1 MDKHS
6 PKISIEIDRF
16 KKAINKDP
24 LRSSKWDDFKIGYD
38 AAIYQAYLD
47 AARTFNGIK
56 DVLEKA
62 EVKDAYTFLKSSE
75 IHELLSSYFE
85 KEAPSDEDTFDNTH
99 QTLCENVIK
108 LFEKINYD
116 IEYGKAQKIVNMSF
130 KYLYCFDDAPEE
142 YFKYCHLPLDSFTL
156 EWIYR
161 NVLSDHKK
169 YQKGKIAFWSKL
181 QKGKT
186 EQDEYHGADGK
197 HYYSYDF
204 YVKKVR
210 KYLADTSKEFKY
222 NGWTPLQLE
231 FKSWP
236 EIQMDL
242 AAEAFWSALN
252 PDADK
257 DEKIKFQKK
266 ETQEKL
272 ETIKNC
278 IIA

>member
-6 PKISIEIDRF
+6 PKIKKEIDRF

-24 LRSSKWDDFKIGYD
+24 LHSSKWDDFKKGYD
-38 AAIYQAYLD
+38 DAVYQAYLD
-47 AARTFNGIK
+47 AARTFKGIK
-56 DVLEKA
+56 DVLENA
-62 EVKDAYTFLKSSE
+62 GVKDAYTFLKTSE

-85 KEAPSDEDTFDNTH
+85 NEAPSDEDTFDNTH

-108 LFEKINYD
+108 HFKKINYD

-181 QKGKT
+181 QKGQP
-186 EQDEYHGADGK
+186 EQDEYRGADGK
-197 HYYSYDF
+197 QYYSYDF

-210 KYLADTSKEFKY
+210 EYLADTSKEY
-222 NGWTPLQLE
+222 TPLQLE
-231 FKSWP
+231 FKIWQ

-257 DEKIKFQKK
+257 DEKIKFQEKDTKK
-266 ETQEKL
+266 KL

-278 IIA
+278 IICLE